1 MPECL
6 RRFLITYCIKR
17 IYFGWILIRKECA
30 IQSYIFQCISFMF
43 SEHYGSVKQ
52 IIFQKCERTILSL
65 CSYTTR
71 SSRVL
76 TDGVPLKSVHFPANW
91 CLSHNFKTNRF
102 RENALMLK
110 NARKRQIRHV
120 GGARIARGA
129 RFITNGTQY
138 ARPVSPLS
146 TSVGRMS
153 LRPSV
158 AELLARERSRVG
170 RNFRHFAFSRF
181 PC

>member
-1 MPECL
+1 ML
-6 RRFLITYCIKR
+6 
-17 IYFGWILIRKECA
+17 
-30 IQSYIFQCISFMF
+30 

-52 IIFQKCERTILSL
+52 IIFKKCERTILSL

-76 TDGVPLKSVHFPANW
+76 TEAVPLKSVHFPANW
-91 CLSHNFKTNRF
+91 CLSHNFTTNRF
-102 RENALMLK
+102 REIALMPK

-146 TSVGRMS
+146 TSVDRMS
-153 LRPSV
+153 LRPSA
-158 AELLARERSRVG
+158 AELWARERSRVG
-170 RNFRHFAFSRF
+170 PNFRHFHFRVSHVNPMAHADAHRGRVAGRSS
-181 PC
+181 PKI